1 MRRVILFLSTTVLAV
16 MIISCASIVSKSN
29 WPLTVNSNPSGAD
42 ITITNRGG
50 YDVYKGATPATLKL
64 RSSANFF
71 KKESYKI
78 KFQLNGFGA
87 KIVPLECKVN
97 GWYFG
102 NILIGGLIGMLIVD
116 PATGAMYRLDS
127 DYINETLSAASEST
141 QTGHELQVYSYND
154 LPKSFKGH
162 LMEIN

>member
-1 MRRVILFLSTTVLAV
+1 MRKVISFLSTTVLAV

-29 WPLTVNSNPSGAD
+29 WPQTVNSNPWGAD

-50 YDVYKGATPATLKL
+50 FEVYKGITPATLKL

-78 KFQLNGFGA
+78 KFQLNGFGS
-87 KIVPLECKVN
+87 KIVPLECSVN

-127 DYINETLSAASEST
+127 DYINETLSTATVST
-141 QTGHELQVYSYND
+141 PTRHELQVYSLND
-154 LPKSFKGH
+154 LPKNFKGH
-162 LMEIN
+162 LVEIN